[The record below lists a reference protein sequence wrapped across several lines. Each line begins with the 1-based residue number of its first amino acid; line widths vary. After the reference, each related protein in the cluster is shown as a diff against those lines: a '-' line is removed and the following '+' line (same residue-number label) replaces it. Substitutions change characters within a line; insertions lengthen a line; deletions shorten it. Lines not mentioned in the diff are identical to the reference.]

1 MESNHSVT
9 KVIKRF
15 QDFRY
20 KLVFEGLCIGAVA
33 GLVVVLFRLI
43 LGKLEILLEELV
55 VYVQVHPWFMAVWFL
70 ILLCGAV
77 ITTLLLK
84 WEPMISGSGI
94 PQLDGEIQGYF
105 QQTWWRVLT
114 AKFLGG
120 IITIGS
126 GLSLGR
132 EGPSI
137 QLGAMVGKG
146 FARLTKRM
154 KVEEKMLITCGAS
167 AGLSAA
173 FNAPIAGALFALEEV
188 HKNFSVE
195 ILLSSM
201 ASAITANFVSRNVFG
216 LKPVFD
222 FSGAI
227 AIPLSHFWIVILL
240 GAVVGLIGVLYNF
253 CTDRVQKLYDK
264 TPSQFIRTLIPFML
278 AGLFLYFCPAVLG
291 GGSSLVMDIADKI
304 PLITLAALL
313 VIKFAFSITSFG
325 AGIPGGIFLPLLVLG
340 ALCGGVFHGIA
351 DALGSD
357 LNLGALLI
365 LGMAGSFAAIVRAPI
380 TGILLIT
387 EMTGNFTH
395 LMFIALVSL
404 TAFTVADV
412 CHAKPIYDQLL
423 RRMLF
428 KAGRVKREETG
439 EKLLLETPIH
449 LGSPICGKRIR
460 EVSIPDRCLIIAVK
474 RGEIEIVPR
483 GETKLEAGDGL
494 IVLCD
499 EAYSPEVTQMMEEQC
514 KAVVAPDEF

>member
-216 LKPVFD
+216 LKHVFD
-222 FSGAI
+222 FSG
-227 AIPLSHFWIVILL
+227 
-240 GAVVGLIGVLYNF
+240 
-253 CTDRVQKLYDK
+253 DRFQHQ
-264 TPSQFIRTLIPFML
+264 P
-278 AGLFLYFCPAVLG
+278 
-291 GGSSLVMDIADKI
+291 
-304 PLITLAALL
+304 
-313 VIKFAFSITSFG
+313 
-325 AGIPGGIFLPLLVLG
+325 
-340 ALCGGVFHGIA
+340 
-351 DALGSD
+351 
-357 LNLGALLI
+357 
-365 LGMAGSFAAIVRAPI
+365 
-380 TGILLIT
+380 
-387 EMTGNFTH
+387 
-395 LMFIALVSL
+395 
-404 TAFTVADV
+404 
-412 CHAKPIYDQLL
+412 
-423 RRMLF
+423 
-428 KAGRVKREETG
+428 
-439 EKLLLETPIH
+439 
-449 LGSPICGKRIR
+449 
-460 EVSIPDRCLIIAVK
+460 
-474 RGEIEIVPR
+474 
-483 GETKLEAGDGL
+483 
-494 IVLCD
+494 
-499 EAYSPEVTQMMEEQC
+499 
-514 KAVVAPDEF
+514 